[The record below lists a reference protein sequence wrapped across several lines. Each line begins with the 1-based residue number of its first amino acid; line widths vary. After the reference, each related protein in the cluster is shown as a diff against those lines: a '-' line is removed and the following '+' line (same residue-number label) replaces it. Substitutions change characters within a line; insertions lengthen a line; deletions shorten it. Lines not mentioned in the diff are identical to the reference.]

1 VALCGRCCR
10 AIFTHNARAPM
21 VFNAAAFLSVACNLN
36 GVLLNGFCECDV
48 AWTGANCTELSVLPT
63 NATSGLVDA
72 DARGVHLSTWGG
84 SVLVDDYGTWH
95 MWAARM
101 VGNCGI
107 GSWLSNSEIVHA
119 TANSPTGKFA
129 VDSVVWPIWAHEPT
143 VARAPSGEFVMWWT
157 GNNGSGVLANPGG
170 QVCTTCV
177 DGSTPPS
184 CRTGR
189 NWSVPLFV
197 SSAPSSPQKK
207 SPRIP
212 SPKPHNP
219 LNPNQTGPRT

>member
-1 VALCGRCCR
+1 M
-10 AIFTHNARAPM
+10 IFS
-21 VFNAAAFLSVACNLN
+21 AAAFFSVACNLN
-36 GVLLNGFCECDV
+36 GVLLNGACECDV

-101 VGNCGI
+101 VGHCGI

-119 TANSPTGKFA
+119 TANSPTGSYV

-143 VARAPSGEFVMWWT
+143 VVRAPSGEFVMYWT

-170 QVCTTCV
+170 QRVLQLQVLAEKGLLPDAQLQGAHIVVLLCRQQLLLC
-177 DGSTPPS
+177 DLHLPP
-184 CRTGR
+184 
-189 NWSVPLFV
+189 LLQQ
-197 SSAPSSPQKK
+197 ASP
-207 SPRIP
+207 
-212 SPKPHNP
+212 
-219 LNPNQTGPRT
+219 